1 VGHIADSE
9 VLMKMRLVMMTA
21 ALSLIAVACGG
32 GGANPEG
39 VASLSDPDSAT
50 TVPAPDGST
59 GGDSTDDAGGEVDTE
74 QALLD
79 FAECMREHGVD
90 IEDPSFSG
98 EGGGFIR
105 IGPPPGDGAGGT
117 PDADVEERQAA
128 QEACSEHLEGIAQ
141 EFGEIDPTEG
151 QDQALEFA
159 QCMRDHGVD
168 MADPDFSDP
177 GPEFGSED
185 GEGEAQSGPFGDL
198 DPEDP
203 AFQAALEEC
212 GGIFGGAL
220 GGPGGFG
227 GPGGAGGGS
236 ATDPDEQ

>member
-1 VGHIADSE
+1 VSHIADSE
-9 VLMKMRLVMMTA
+9 VLMKMRLVLVTA

-32 GGANPEG
+32 GGAGPEG
-39 VASLSDPDSAT
+39 VASLSAPDSAT

-59 GGDSTDDAGGEVDTE
+59 GGDSTDGDAEGEVDTE

-79 FAECMREHGVD
+79 FAECMREHGID

-98 EGGGFIR
+98 DGGGFIR
-105 IGPPPGDGAGGT
+105 IGPPPGDGAGDT
-117 PDADVEERQAA
+117 PDADVEAMQAA

-141 EFGEIDPTEG
+141 EFGEIDPTER

-168 MADPDFSDP
+168 MPDPDFSDV
-177 GPEFGSED
+177 GPEFSSED
-185 GEGEAQSGPFGDL
+185 GEGEAPSGPFGDL

-220 GGPGGFG
+220 GGPGG
-227 GPGGAGGGS
+227 PGGAGGAD